1 MGLLFTSDWQAS
13 RHNLHLLDH
22 VVDQIVER
30 CQRDNLDVVHCGD
43 VKHAMNPIDGLV
55 LNWILGVCE
64 RFRDAG
70 IAFHVIRGNHDSYS
84 TLGSEN
90 WLVALEKAGAITY
103 DKPKCVFSKKSGI
116 WIYGLPYCRS
126 IEDTIKGAEL
136 LADYFGMDEP
146 PSSVLVFH
154 DEVKGSKYNAK
165 TKAKTS
171 LTANQLKADRYD
183 WVVGGHLHL
192 PHSVGLVAYVG
203 SPFAHDWG
211 EANQRKSFCLIQKS
225 DPGIITRVSIDLP
238 GFYDPSV
245 KGFQKVK
252 PRSWNGHNVRVHSF
266 SSREDAGAA
275 SVTAKAKAEQDYPG
289 AIVSV
294 QVHVSGSSADG
305 EVFKD
310 VSDSDSLSSY
320 IAVCPPPEGTTD
332 YEAEALLASAL
343 PGGMSAGF
351 SEKTKRILFKECKA
365 HNVLC
370 FEEVSVDFSSTAF
383 TVVTGENLDWKGRRN
398 GVGKTSLVSLP
409 LIALFGRTIKG
420 QTHDS
425 WAREGAERDASVF
438 VELCMVLPDGRAV
451 RVRRARKPRVELRYW
466 VNDQEHSTGTASDTQ
481 KALEDLLGFTW
492 DTLVNS
498 VYLDQREV
506 NKIVAGTDTER
517 KRLFWTFL
525 GLDRFLEG
533 QKGLKER
540 LRQADYL
547 EDRCNVAVHSLS
559 GRLEEV
565 TTAITAQVNK
575 ARSDAGRLR
584 RELVAGT
591 TKLDSVNREAS
602 KYVAQLEQFKKV
614 LIGAE
619 SHFRLCKR
627 LVETTQ
633 TEIAKADNLLAKRT
647 CFACGQKLP
656 LAGVRKQRKSLDSKL
671 SIAEKEAEQAVAPY
685 KDAEKKYRAV
695 SDRNSRFTEKKRGL
709 KGRIDLL
716 KAQLQE
722 AESESSVEKELRL
735 RQVMLKRDHET
746 AVEAQF
752 AWQDEVAFFK
762 WAVVAFGRKGIPA
775 FLVGRLCPV
784 LNGAME
790 RYAQVFNNGEIQVR
804 FDLEGDQLVPTVM
817 NRSGSGFLLGQ
828 SCGELRMV
836 SIAVCFALWEIV
848 SPVNLLVLD
857 EPGEGLDELN
867 ASQFAEC
874 LLRHIPS
881 LVGSIWLVTHNPS
894 ILGPLEAENTIHLVK
909 ENKVTEILHERI
921 H

>member
-13 RHNLHLLDH
+13 RHNLHLLDR
-22 VVDQIVER
+22 VVDLMVER
-30 CQRDNLDVVHCGD
+30 CQRDKLDVVHCGD

-64 RFRDAG
+64 RFKKEG
-70 IAFHVIRGNHDSYS
+70 IEFHVIRGNHDSYS

-103 DKPKCVFSKKSGI
+103 DKPKRVFSKKSDI
-116 WIYGLPYCRS
+116 WIYGLPYYRS
-126 IEDTIKGAEL
+126 IEDTIKGAES
-136 LADYFGMDEP
+136 LAGLYRPTG
-146 PSSVLVFH
+146 SAVLVFH

-165 TKAKTS
+165 TKAQSS
-171 LTANQLKADRYD
+171 LTSSQLKADRYD
-183 WVVGGHLHL
+183 WVVGGHLHM
-192 PHSVGLVAYVG
+192 PHSIGLIAYVG

-225 DPGIITRVSIDLP
+225 APGIITRVPIDLP
-238 GFYDPSV
+238 GFYEPSA
-245 KGFQKVK
+245 KEFRQVK
-252 PRSWNGHNVRVHSF
+252 PSFWKGHNVRVHAF
-266 SSREDAGAA
+266 ASREDVGAA

-289 AIVSV
+289 AIISV

-320 IAVCPPPEGTTD
+320 IAVCSPPEGTAD
-332 YEAEALLASAL
+332 YEAEALLASSL

-351 SEKTKRILFKECKA
+351 SEKTKRILFKKCKA
-365 HNVLC
+365 KNVLC
-370 FEEVSVDFSSTAF
+370 FEEVSVDFSSSAF
-383 TVVTGENLDWKGRRN
+383 TVVTGENRDWKGRRN

-438 VELCMVLPDGRAV
+438 VELGMVLPDGRAV

-466 VNDQEHSTGTASDTQ
+466 VNDQEYSTGTASDTQ

-533 QKGLKER
+533 QKDLKER
-540 LRQADYL
+540 FRSAVVL
-547 EDRCNVAVHSLS
+547 EDSCNSAVHSVS

-565 TTAITAQVNK
+565 TSAIDRQVSQANVAVDHLRENRAAKLSLVQTLDRSIEKLNPQVEGAGKVTNAAATKRVLCERQAAVFTAEITK
-575 ARSDAGRLR
+575 A
-584 RELVAGT
+584 E
-591 TKLDSVNREAS
+591 K
-602 KYVAQLEQFKKV
+602 
-614 LIGAE
+614 
-619 SHFRLCKR
+619 
-627 LVETTQ
+627 
-633 TEIAKADNLLAKRT
+633 LLAEGK

-656 LAGVRKQRKSLDSKL
+656 LPSIRKQLKTLESKSHEALGELNQLVACASEA
-671 SIAEKEAEQAVAPY
+671 AEKYRVVHAEHSQLV
-685 KDAEKKYRAV
+685 
-695 SDRNSRFTEKKRGL
+695 EKKRDFERHIHLLNSQL
-709 KGRIDLL
+709 K
-716 KAQLQE
+716 E
-722 AESESSVEKELRL
+722 AESETSVEKELRL
-735 RQVMLKRDHET
+735 RQVALKRDYET
-746 AVEAQF
+746 AVEAKK
-752 AWQDEVAFFK
+752 AWEDEVAFFK

-836 SIAVCFALWEIV
+836 SISVCFALWEIV

-867 ASQFAEC
+867 AVQFAEC

-909 ENKVTEILHERI
+909 ENKVTQIL
-921 H
+921 